1 MPTFV
6 FSYRGPAGYIPN
18 AETSS
23 AWRAWFDSMG
33 NQLVDLGKPVVGLD
47 TVGNTSSEST
57 ELGGY
62 SVIRADSLEAAKV
75 IAKGCPQLDRNGGVE
90 IGELGEVPDVD

>member
-6 FSYRGPAGYIPN
+6 FSYRGPAGYIPSPE
-18 AETSS
+18 AAS

-33 NQLVDLGKPVVGLD
+33 DQLVDFGKPVVGLD

-57 ELGGY
+57 VLGGY